1 MFWSMPDD
9 GPRPS
14 APGIGTGQLAVL
26 VLMSAVA
33 PIAITTY
40 LPALPQVS
48 REFGIGPAAVQLSL
62 TAFQLGLAIGQLAF
76 GPLSDRVGRRRP
88 LLIGTTVCASAGLAC
103 ALAPTF
109 ELLVLFRFVQGA
121 AGAAG
126 VVISRAVVSDRV
138 RGLVAARVFAIIA
151 AVQALGPV
159 VAPLAGGLLAP
170 AVGWR
175 GVFAVVT
182 AVTTAMAVGAALLV
196 PESLPRGQRTS
207 GTGVAMARSLLA
219 VTRDR
224 GFLAPALAV
233 ASAFGSMFGYVAAS
247 PFVVQGLLGFST
259 RSYSVVF
266 AANAAAL
273 AASSA
278 ASARL
283 VDRVG
288 PYRLLAA
295 GSVLLL
301 GCTAGLVVVAA
312 ALPLRDTTGRILVL
326 ALLLV
331 SSIALGQVLGN
342 ATSLALAATGTR
354 AGAGSAS
361 LGAIQTTVGGL
372 AAALVGLGGE
382 STAIPMALTMT
393 AFALLTLAAVAATP
407 RGNRSVS

>member
-1 MFWSMPDD
+1 MPDGD
-9 GPRPS
+9 PRRFE
-14 APGIGTGQLAVL
+14 PGIGTGQLAVL
-26 VLMSAVA
+26 ILMSAIA
-33 PIAITTY
+33 PISITTY

-48 REFGIGPAAVQLSL
+48 HEFGVGPAAAQLSL
-62 TAFQLGLAIGQLAF
+62 TTFQLGLVVGQLAL

-88 LLIGTTVCASAGLAC
+88 LLIGTTACASASLAC
-103 ALAPTF
+103 ALASTF
-109 ELLVLFRFVQGA
+109 ELLVLFRFVQGV

-126 VVISRAVVSDRV
+126 VVIGRAVVSDRV
-138 RGLVAARVFAIIA
+138 RGLVAARVFAVIA

-170 AVGWR
+170 TVGWR
-175 GVFAVVT
+175 GIFGVLT
-182 AVTTAMAVGAALLV
+182 AVTTVMAVGAALLV
-196 PESLPRGQRTS
+196 GESLPPRQRT
-207 GTGVAMARSLLA
+207 TDRGVAMAHSLLA

-233 ASAFGSMFGYVAAS
+233 AFAFGSMFGYVAAS
-247 PFVVQGLLGFST
+247 PFVIQGLLGFST
-259 RSYSVVF
+259 RSYSVIF
-266 AANAAAL
+266 AVNAAVL

-295 GSVLLL
+295 GIVLLL
-301 GCTAGLVVVAA
+301 GCTSGLAVVAA
-312 ALPLRDTTGRILVL
+312 TLPLRDATGGILVL
-326 ALLLV
+326 VLLLV

-361 LGAIQTTVGGL
+361 LGALQTTVGGL
-372 AAALVGLGGE
+372 AASLVGLGGA
-382 STAIPMALTMT
+382 STATPMALTMT
-393 AFALLTLAAVAATP
+393 VFALLALAAVAFTP
-407 RGNRSVS
+407 RANRSVS

>member
-1 MFWSMPDD
+1 MSDG
-9 GPRPS
+9 GPRS
-14 APGIGTGQLAVL
+14 TGPGIGTGQLAVL
-26 VLMSAVA
+26 ILMSAIA
-33 PIAITTY
+33 PISITTY

-62 TAFQLGLAIGQLAF
+62 TSFQVGLAVGQLAL

-88 LLIGTTVCASAGLAC
+88 LLIGTAVCASASLAC

-109 ELLVLFRFVQGA
+109 ELLVLFRFVRGA

-126 VVISRAVVSDRV
+126 VVIGRAVVSDRV
-138 RGLVAARVFAIIA
+138 RGRVAARVFAIIS

-170 AVGWR
+170 TVGWR
-175 GVFAVVT
+175 GIFGVLT
-182 AVTTAMAVGAALLV
+182 AITTVMAVGAASLV
-196 PESLPRGQRTS
+196 GESLPPRERTTGS
-207 GTGVAMARSLLA
+207 GVAMARSLLA

-233 ASAFGSMFGYVAAS
+233 AFAFGSMFGYVAAS
-247 PFVVQGLLGFST
+247 PFVIQGLLGFST
-259 RSYSVVF
+259 TSYSVIF

-283 VDRVG
+283 VARVG

-301 GCTAGLVVVAA
+301 GCTVGLAVVAV
-312 ALPLRDTTGRILVL
+312 ALPLRDATGGILVL
-326 ALLLV
+326 VLLLV

-354 AGAGSAS
+354 AEAGSAS
-361 LGAIQTTVGGL
+361 LGALQTTVGGV
-372 AAALVGLGGE
+372 AASLVGLGGE
-382 STAIPMALTMT
+382 STATPMALTMT
-393 AFALLTLAAVAATP
+393 VFALLALAAVASTP
-407 RGNRSVS
+407 RANRSVS